1 MVRVQDPVRGLESDR
16 NIQEYTQYQSTASI
30 GQCQGVSIRKSCH
43 GGVTPRAAHSRRRA
57 GEGIPTTSGTMEQT
71 ENQQSEPE
79 SAGEKP
85 DVSSERRQGIRI
97 EHLGGLGSL
106 GAEIRPPLT
115 SPGFKQNWGKLG
127 PQA

>member
-1 MVRVQDPVRGLESDR
+1 MKESRLQAALWNRLRISITSLQVQEKSPTSA
-16 NIQEYTQYQSTASI
+16 QSAAS
-30 GQCQGVSIRKSCH
+30 C
-43 GGVTPRAAHSRRRA
+43 
-57 GEGIPTTSGTMEQT
+57 
-71 ENQQSEPE
+71 
-79 SAGEKP
+79 
-85 DVSSERRQGIRI
+85 IRI